1 MGRIKTFIIFPMA
14 ALYLPVVTRGKGTD
28 DFVLYPMCFQVLL
41 EEGRLVPVRSKAVG
55 EFRPIIRL
63 DALDGD
69 GERFYEVFHKLRGRI
84 GAVFLKGFHEA
95 PSGILV
101 NGSVLEELLPND
113 PAVFEAGERDEFHIH
128 LNMLPGILHSLIG
141 LRDVLWIGWMYG
153 HDALF
158 FEEAVE
164 SGDGAGITALPEF
177 DPEDD
182 QSGIRVTA
190 AHIRDKFFFLWGMLV
205 GVMVRPSGAVTEGI
219 HGAVKAAFPAVDI
232 LPVGLVFDSR
242 LGDAI
247 LLSVADQG

>member
-1 MGRIKTFIIFPMA
+1 MGRIKTLIIFPMA

-101 NGSVLEELLPND
+101 NGNVLEELLPND
-113 PAVFEAGERDEFHIH
+113 PAVFE
-128 LNMLPGILHSLIG
+128 
-141 LRDVLWIGWMYG
+141 
-153 HDALF
+153 
-158 FEEAVE
+158 EAVE
-164 SGDGAGITALPEF
+164 SGDGAGIAALPEF